1 MIKTNIELDISRDE
15 LMSLIQMYFE
25 KLYDARIVIRG
36 RTKRGGGAYYV
47 SLPIELVRKYNLE
60 NKKFRI
66 VMDRDSIVYIEDEE
80 GVPVKNFGNKRWAS
94 YYIVSPVKFVGRV
107 KILVEQE
114 NPLKIRVILPISA

>member
-1 MIKTNIELDISRDE
+1 MIKGNIELDISRDE
-15 LMSLIQMYFE
+15 LMRLVQMYFE

-47 SLPIELVRKYNLE
+47 SLPIELVRKYNIDKKRFKIMTDE
-60 NKKFRI
+60 N
-66 VMDRDSIVYIEDEE
+66 SIIYIEDPE
-80 GVPVKNFGNKRWAS
+80 GYPVKNFGNKRWAS

-114 NPLKIRVILPISA
+114 NPMRLRVILPMSA